1 MLRSLRALSALPLAA
16 TLALSTPAAA
26 QYAFSSS
33 EAAFDSTFAATPIAL
48 TGAVI
53 DEGGAPISGATLT
66 AIGWGFAAGNNGL
79 SAASNAA
86 GAFTFGSLARRSVL
100 LRVEHPGYYTE
111 IVAIDLHRPLAEAST
126 DAGDIVLTLQK
137 PGRARLIFGGDS
149 MFGRRFT
156 DSDEDGI
163 QGEAGDLIRPT
174 TRAGDATSVMR
185 YLADALGAADYSL
198 VNLETPVTAY
208 PEVPHPYKSFT
219 FSTHPETL
227 AGLLSAGV
235 DGVSLGNN
243 HVYDYLEPG
252 LLDTLIETSDAGLDW
267 CGAGLTESEAEAS
280 MIYRTVG
287 NGVQVALQGFDLIV
301 NDGTTE
307 PAYALVARDPPH
319 AKAGALEMSAANIT
333 TFLTTAAPTRLAIP
347 VLHGGG
353 EYSDYPTSLVR
364 SRMVQAAQGGAT
376 VVVAHHPHEVQ
387 GVGLLQTPGGPRFV
401 LMSLGNLVFDQ
412 DVFETFQSYIAMV
425 DLDQTAPGVGQVR
438 KIQLVPFHIEGYVP
452 KPVAGE
458 HLARIGRHVGHL
470 STTLPA
476 AADGMTGAV
485 VFPAGN
491 RIVVAGGPAGY
502 STTDTVTNLSAALTG
517 GATGALEYQRL
528 DPADMLAHVQTST
541 PRLCEV
547 GRELGIYGDFEDLDV
562 DAQYG
567 EGFMWDQSSVRS
579 LENSVTRSG
588 NGAMVFLRLGSSTS
602 TASTF
607 MKNRVRFTPGKA
619 LTLRGFLKGS
629 NAGQTQVQVY
639 WYTEGGTS
647 ISNSTVYTRAAG
659 TYDWEPFSVDLTAP
673 ANAGSVRAYYRAS
686 PPASGEANT
695 FLDDVALIQ
704 WEQSIA
710 DASPGWALP
719 SPNAWSFLRCSGGG
733 GSSVDISLTHRLFA
747 PAPMVP

>member
-1 MLRSLRALSALPLAA
+1 MPRRPLALTALPLAA
-16 TLALSTPAAA
+16 ALTLAPPAAA
-26 QYAFSSS
+26 QYAFTTS
-33 EAAFDSTFAATPIAL
+33 EASFDSTFAATPIAL
-48 TGAVI
+48 TGAVV
-53 DEGGAPISGATLT
+53 DEGGAPISGATVT
-66 AIGWGFAAGNNGL
+66 AIGWGVAAGNHGL
-79 SAASNAA
+79 SAGTSAA
-86 GAFTFGSLARRSVL
+86 GTFTLASLDRRSVL

-126 DAGDIVLTLQK
+126 DTGDIVLTLQK

-149 MFGRRFT
+149 MFGRRFS

-174 TRAGDATSVMR
+174 TRAGDATGVMR

-198 VNLETPVTAY
+198 VNLETPVTAF
-208 PEVPHPYKSFT
+208 PEVPHPYKTYT
-219 FSTHPETL
+219 FSSHPETL

-243 HVYDYLEPG
+243 HVYDYMEPG

-267 CGAGLTESEAEAS
+267 CGAGLSESEAEAS

-287 NGVQVALQGFDLIV
+287 DGVQVALQGFDLIV

-307 PAYALVARDPPH
+307 PAYALVARDPPN
-319 AKAGALEMSAANIT
+319 AKAGALEMSSANISG
-333 TFLTTAAPTRLAIP
+333 FLGAAAPSRLAIP
-347 VLHGGG
+347 VLHGGT
-353 EYSDYPTSLVR
+353 EYSDYPSSLVR

-376 VVVAHHPHEVQ
+376 LVVAHHPHEVQ
-387 GVGLLQTPGGPRFV
+387 GVGFLQTAGGPRFV

-412 DVFETFQSYIAMV
+412 DVFETFPSYIAMV
-425 DLDQTAPGVGQVR
+425 DLDQSAPGVGQVR

-452 KPVAGE
+452 KLVAGE
-458 HLARIGRHVGHL
+458 QLSRIGRHVGHL

-491 RIVVAGGPAGY
+491 RIVVASGPSGY
-502 STTDTVTNLSAALTG
+502 STTDTVTNLSAPLTG
-517 GATGALEYQRL
+517 GATGTLEYQRL
-528 DPADMLAHVQTST
+528 DPADMLAHVQTSA
-541 PRLCEV
+541 PSLCEV
-547 GRELGIYGDFEDLDV
+547 GRELGTYGDFEDLDA
-562 DAQYG
+562 DHQYG
-567 EGFMWDQSSVRS
+567 EGFMWDQSNVRFM
-579 LENSVTRSG
+579 ENSVTRSG

-602 TASTF
+602 SVSTF
-607 MKNRVRFTPGKA
+607 MKNRIRFTPGKA

-629 NAGQTQVQVY
+629 NAGQLQIQIY
-639 WYTEGGTS
+639 WYTDGGAS
-647 ISNSTVYTRAAG
+647 ISNSYVYTRPAG
-659 TYDWEPFSVDLTAP
+659 TYDWEQFSVNLTPP

-686 PPASGEANT
+686 APASGEANT

-704 WEQSIA
+704 WEQSVT
-710 DASPGWALP
+710 DASAGWALP
-719 SPNAWSFLRCSGGG
+719 SPNAWSFLRCSRGGG
-733 GSSVDISLTHRLFA
+733 GSVNIALTHRLFE